1 MDDAGLSLVRK
12 SKGKGFLF
20 VLGNALIQL
29 LPWVIKVLAVVGTIA
44 LLLVSGEIFSHNIHF
59 FQDLLPTWPAMLKE
73 LLLGIAAG
81 TIVVFLLALIAKL
94 LPKKK
99 AKI

>member
-1 MDDAGLSLVRK
+1 MRK

-20 VLGNALIQL
+20 VVGNALIQL
-29 LPWVIKVLAVVGTIA
+29 LPWVIKVLAVVGTFA
-44 LLLVSGEIFSHNIHF
+44 LLLVAGGIFSHNIHF
-59 FQDLLPTWPAMLKE
+59 FHELLPTWPTMLKE

-81 TIVVFLLALIAKL
+81 SIMVLLLALIAKL